1 MLWAQARALLQQL
14 KVAALLGG
22 ALRARPG
29 RRLALVPLQL
39 HVPRGAADG
48 LDAGWASSAAM

>member
-1 MLWAQARALLQQL
+1 MSAAGYWIDATALPPPL
-14 KVAALLGG
+14 
-22 ALRARPG
+22 P
-29 RRLALVPLQL
+29 LVPLQL

>member
-1 MLWAQARALLQQL
+1 VLWAQAGALLQQL

-29 RRLALVPLQL
+29 RRLALVPLHARNVL
-39 HVPRGAADG
+39 CAARVP
-48 LDAGWASSAAM
+48 